1 MKKLISLFL
10 VCLLMLSCVTLAHA
24 ASEPEEKFPNAS
36 YDAVKTASA
45 PKIDGVMDDAYKAA
59 PVVKIDKK
67 IMVDLLYDES
77 EIATGEMRILWD
89 ANNLYVFA
97 TIHDATWAA
106 PYKDTGWFNNCDSLW
121 FATGANADL
130 TRVNCYAVARAGK
143 AYKNFYEEAGA
154 PAIEFASK
162 NLYKGKEVAMTT
174 YGNAEGSYP
183 ANCPKPTGAV
193 DSYVLEIKIPYAGNT
208 AGRKVYFGAFLCDD
222 TDFNEKILTQNIADS
237 FNLVDGRSRTS
248 EAVST
253 VKDNG
258 IWQVTGNDG
267 SDLDMKEHF
276 DILTL
281 KDKAGTPAA
290 TTKAPA
296 NKNNNNN
303 NNSNNKPAAK
313 TTAKNTPNAN
323 ITTVGGDETGETT
336 VPETDMTTDPSET
349 GETTAP
355 DVDTDTD
362 AAPKKSHAGTII
374 LIIAIVVVLGGGGA
388 GAYFLLKAK
397 KM

>member
-10 VCLLMLSCVTLAHA
+10 VCLLMLSCVTLVNA
-24 ASEPEEKFPNAS
+24 AAEPEEKFPNAS
-36 YDAVKTASA
+36 YEAAKATST

-89 ANNLYVFA
+89 ADNLYVFA
-97 TIHDATWAA
+97 TIYDATWAA

-143 AYKNFYEEAGA
+143 DYKNFYKDAGA
-154 PAIEFASK
+154 PDIQFASK
-162 NLYKGKEVAMTT
+162 NLYKGKEVAMNT
-174 YGNAEGSYP
+174 YGNPEGSYP
-183 ANCPKPTGAV
+183 ANCPKPSGAV
-193 DSYVLEIKIPYAGNT
+193 DSYVLEIKIPYAGNK
-208 AGRKVYFGAFLCDD
+208 AGNKVYFGAFLCDD
-222 TDFNEKILTQNIADS
+222 TDFNEKIITQNIADS

-281 KDKAGTPAA
+281 KDSASGTPA
-290 TTKAPA
+290 TTTAKKAD
-296 NKNNNNN
+296 
-303 NNSNNKPAAK
+303 STAK
-313 TTAKNTPNAN
+313 TTVKGTTGKGNVTTAPNSDA
-323 ITTVGGDETGETT
+323 TTAVDETGETT
-336 VPETDMTTDPSET
+336 LPDTDV
-349 GETTAP
+349 TTAP
-355 DVDTDTD
+355 SDTD
-362 AAPKKSHAGTII
+362 ADADAESGMSKTAVV
-374 LIIAIVVVLGGGGA
+374 LIIVAVVVVLAGGGVGV
-388 GAYFLLKAK
+388 YFLLKAK
-397 KM
+397 KK

>member
-10 VCLLMLSCVTLAHA
+10 VCLLMLSCVTLVNA
-24 ASEPEEKFPNAS
+24 AAEPEEKFPNAS
-36 YDAVKTASA
+36 YEAAKATST

-89 ANNLYVFA
+89 ADNLYVFA
-97 TIHDATWAA
+97 TIYDATWAA

-143 AYKNFYEEAGA
+143 DYKNFYKDAGA
-154 PAIEFASK
+154 PDIQFASK

-174 YGNAEGSYP
+174 YGNPEGSYP
-183 ANCPKPTGAV
+183 ANCPKPSGAV
-193 DSYVLEIKIPYAGNT
+193 DSYVLEIKIPYVGNKAGN
-208 AGRKVYFGAFLCDD
+208 KVYFGAFLCDD
-222 TDFNEKILTQNIADS
+222 TDFNEKIITQNIADS

-281 KDKAGTPAA
+281 KDSASGTPA
-290 TTKAPA
+290 TTTAKKAD
-296 NKNNNNN
+296 
-303 NNSNNKPAAK
+303 STAK
-313 TTAKNTPNAN
+313 TTVKGTTGKGNVTTAPNSDA
-323 ITTVGGDETGETT
+323 TTAVDETGETT
-336 VPETDMTTDPSET
+336 LPDTDV
-349 GETTAP
+349 TTAP
-355 DVDTDTD
+355 SDTD
-362 AAPKKSHAGTII
+362 ADADAESGMSKTAVV
-374 LIIAIVVVLGGGGA
+374 LIIVAVVVVLAGGGVGV
-388 GAYFLLKAK
+388 YFLLKAK
-397 KM
+397 KK

>member
-10 VCLLMLSCVTLAHA
+10 VCLLMLSCVTLVNA
-24 ASEPEEKFPNAS
+24 AAEPEEKFPNAS
-36 YDAVKTASA
+36 YEAAKATST

-89 ANNLYVFA
+89 ADNLYVFA
-97 TIHDATWAA
+97 TIYDATWAA

-143 AYKNFYEEAGA
+143 DYKNFYKDAGA
-154 PAIEFASK
+154 PDIQFASK

-174 YGNAEGSYP
+174 YGNPEGSYP
-183 ANCPKPTGAV
+183 ANCPKPSGAV
-193 DSYVLEIKIPYAGNT
+193 DSYVLEIKIPYAGNK
-208 AGRKVYFGAFLCDD
+208 AGNKVYFGAFLCDD
-222 TDFNEKILTQNIADS
+222 TDFNEKIITQNIADS

-281 KDKAGTPAA
+281 KDSASGTPA
-290 TTKAPA
+290 TTTAKKAD
-296 NKNNNNN
+296 
-303 NNSNNKPAAK
+303 STAK
-313 TTAKNTPNAN
+313 TTVKGTTGKGNVTTAPNSDA
-323 ITTVGGDETGETT
+323 TTAVDETGETT
-336 VPETDMTTDPSET
+336 LPDTDV
-349 GETTAP
+349 TTAP
-355 DVDTDTD
+355 SDTD
-362 AAPKKSHAGTII
+362 ADADAESGMSKTAVV
-374 LIIAIVVVLGGGGA
+374 LIIVAVVVVLAGGGVGV
-388 GAYFLLKAK
+388 YFLLKAK
-397 KM
+397 KK

>member
-10 VCLLMLSCVTLAHA
+10 VCLLMLSCVTLVNA
-24 ASEPEEKFPNAS
+24 AAEPEEKFPNAS
-36 YDAVKTASA
+36 YEAAKATST

-89 ANNLYVFA
+89 ADNLYVFA
-97 TIHDATWAA
+97 TIYDATWAA

-143 AYKNFYEEAGA
+143 DYKNFYKDAGA
-154 PAIEFASK
+154 PDIEFASK

-174 YGNAEGSYP
+174 YGNPEGSYP
-183 ANCPKPTGAV
+183 ANCPKPSGAV
-193 DSYVLEIKIPYAGNT
+193 DSYVLEIKIPYAGNK
-208 AGRKVYFGAFLCDD
+208 AGNKVYFGAFLCDD
-222 TDFNEKILTQNIADS
+222 TDFNEKIITQNIADS

-281 KDKAGTPAA
+281 KASASGTPA
-290 TTKAPA
+290 TTTAKKAD
-296 NKNNNNN
+296 
-303 NNSNNKPAAK
+303 STAK
-313 TTAKNTPNAN
+313 TTVKGTTGKGNVTTAPNSDA
-323 ITTVGGDETGETT
+323 TTAVDETGETT
-336 VPETDMTTDPSET
+336 LPDTDV
-349 GETTAP
+349 TTAP
-355 DVDTDTD
+355 SDTD
-362 AAPKKSHAGTII
+362 ADDDAESGMSKTAVV
-374 LIIAIVVVLGGGGA
+374 LIIVAVVVVLAGGGVGV
-388 GAYFLLKAK
+388 YFLLKAK
-397 KM
+397 KK

>member
-10 VCLLMLSCVTLAHA
+10 VCLLMLSCVTLVNA
-24 ASEPEEKFPNAS
+24 AAEPEEKFPNAS
-36 YDAVKTASA
+36 YEAAKATST

-89 ANNLYVFA
+89 ADNLYVFA
-97 TIHDATWAA
+97 TIYDATWAA

-143 AYKNFYEEAGA
+143 DYKNFYKDAGA
-154 PAIEFASK
+154 PDIQFASK

-174 YGNAEGSYP
+174 YGNPEGSYP
-183 ANCPKPTGAV
+183 ANCPKPSGAV
-193 DSYVLEIKIPYAGNT
+193 DSYVLEIKIPYVGNKAGN
-208 AGRKVYFGAFLCDD
+208 KVYFGAFLCDD
-222 TDFNEKILTQNIADS
+222 TDFNEKIITQNIADS

-281 KDKAGTPAA
+281 KDSAAGTPA
-290 TTKAPA
+290 TTTAKKAD
-296 NKNNNNN
+296 
-303 NNSNNKPAAK
+303 STAK
-313 TTAKNTPNAN
+313 TTVKGTTGKGNVTTAPNSDA
-323 ITTVGGDETGETT
+323 TTAVDETGETT
-336 VPETDMTTDPSET
+336 LPDTDV
-349 GETTAP
+349 TTAP
-355 DVDTDTD
+355 SDTD
-362 AAPKKSHAGTII
+362 ADADAESGMSKTAVV
-374 LIIAIVVVLGGGGA
+374 LIIVAVVVVLAGGGVGV
-388 GAYFLLKAK
+388 YFLLKAK
-397 KM
+397 KK

>member
-10 VCLLMLSCVTLAHA
+10 VCLLMLSCVTLVNA
-24 ASEPEEKFPNAS
+24 AAEPEEKFPNAS
-36 YDAVKTASA
+36 YEAAKATST

-89 ANNLYVFA
+89 ADNLYVFA
-97 TIHDATWAA
+97 TIYDATWAA

-143 AYKNFYEEAGA
+143 DYKNFYKDAGA
-154 PAIEFASK
+154 PDIQFASK

-174 YGNAEGSYP
+174 YGNPEGSYP
-183 ANCPKPTGAV
+183 ANCPKPSGAV
-193 DSYVLEIKIPYAGNT
+193 DSYVLEIKIPYAGNK
-208 AGRKVYFGAFLCDD
+208 AGNKVYFGAFLCDD
-222 TDFNEKILTQNIADS
+222 TDFNEKIITQNIADS

-281 KDKAGTPAA
+281 KDSASGTPA
-290 TTKAPA
+290 TTTAKKAD
-296 NKNNNNN
+296 
-303 NNSNNKPAAK
+303 STAK
-313 TTAKNTPNAN
+313 TTVKGTTGKGNVTTAPNSDA
-323 ITTVGGDETGETT
+323 TTAVDETGETT
-336 VPETDMTTDPSET
+336 LPDTDV
-349 GETTAP
+349 TTAP
-355 DVDTDTD
+355 SDTD
-362 AAPKKSHAGTII
+362 ADADAESGMSKTAVV
-374 LIIAIVVVLGGGGA
+374 LIIVAVVVVLAGGGVDV
-388 GAYFLLKAK
+388 YFLLKAK
-397 KM
+397 KK

>member
-10 VCLLMLSCVTLAHA
+10 VCLLMLSCVTLANA
-24 ASEPEEKFPNAS
+24 ASEPDEKFPNAS
-36 YDAVKTASA
+36 YDAVKTTAA

-59 PVVKIDKK
+59 PVVKLDKK
-67 IMVDLLYDES
+67 IMIDLLYDES

-89 ANNLYVFA
+89 ENNLYVFA
-97 TIHDATWAA
+97 TIYDATWAP
-106 PYKDTGWFNNCDSLW
+106 PYKDAGWFNNCDSLW

-130 TRVNCYAVARAGK
+130 TRVNCYAVARAGNN
-143 AYKNFYEEAGA
+143 YKNFYESDGA

-183 ANCPKPTGAV
+183 ANCPKPTGPV
-193 DSYVLEIKIPYAGNT
+193 DSYVLEIKIPHAGNT
-208 AGRKVYFGAFLCDD
+208 AGKKVYFGAFLCDD
-222 TDFNEKILTQNIADS
+222 TDFNEKILTQNMADS
-237 FNLVDGRSRTS
+237 FNLVDGRSRSS

-258 IWQVTGNDG
+258 IWQITGNDG

-281 KDKAGTPAA
+281 KDAGTAGTPPTNAPA
-290 TTKAPA
+290 GNVGTKKPTKAPG
-296 NKNNNNN
+296 
-303 NNSNNKPAAK
+303 STTK
-313 TTAKNTPNAN
+313 TDGTG
-323 ITTVGGDETGETT
+323 GGDA
-336 VPETDMTTDPSET
+336 PKTTDPATDGST
-349 GETTAP
+349 DASDTDVTLDTDDAP
-355 DVDTDTD
+355 DTD
-362 AAPKKSHAGTII
+362 ADEKEPTGKSKTATVII
-374 LIIAIVVVLGGGGA
+374 IIAVAVVLAGGGV

-397 KM
+397 KV

>member
-10 VCLLMLSCVTLAHA
+10 VCLLMLSCVTLVNA
-24 ASEPEEKFPNAS
+24 AAEPEEKFPNAS
-36 YDAVKTASA
+36 YEAAKATST

-67 IMVDLLYDES
+67 IMIDLLYDES

-89 ANNLYVFA
+89 ADNLYVFA
-97 TIHDATWAA
+97 TIYDATWAA

-143 AYKNFYEEAGA
+143 DYKNFYKDAGA
-154 PAIEFASK
+154 PDIQFASK

-174 YGNAEGSYP
+174 YGNPEGSYP
-183 ANCPKPTGAV
+183 ANCPKPSGAV
-193 DSYVLEIKIPYAGNT
+193 DSYVLEIKIPYSGNKAGN
-208 AGRKVYFGAFLCDD
+208 KVYFGAFLCDD
-222 TDFNEKILTQNIADS
+222 TDFNEKIITQNIADS
-237 FNLVDGRSRTS
+237 LNLVDGRSRTS

-281 KDKAGTPAA
+281 KDSASGTPA
-290 TTKAPA
+290 TTTAKKAD
-296 NKNNNNN
+296 
-303 NNSNNKPAAK
+303 STAK
-313 TTAKNTPNAN
+313 TTVKGTTGKGNVTTAPNSDA
-323 ITTVGGDETGETT
+323 TTAVDETGETT
-336 VPETDMTTDPSET
+336 LPDTDV
-349 GETTAP
+349 TTAP
-355 DVDTDTD
+355 SDTD
-362 AAPKKSHAGTII
+362 ADADAESGMSKTAVV
-374 LIIAIVVVLGGGGA
+374 LIIVAAVVVLAGGGVGV
-388 GAYFLLKAK
+388 YFLLKAK
-397 KM
+397 KK

>member
-10 VCLLMLSCVTLAHA
+10 VCLLMLSCVTLVNA
-24 ASEPEEKFPNAS
+24 AAEPEEKFPNAS
-36 YDAVKTASA
+36 YEAAKATST

-89 ANNLYVFA
+89 ADNLYVFA
-97 TIHDATWAA
+97 TIYDATWAA

-143 AYKNFYEEAGA
+143 DYKNFYKDAGA
-154 PAIEFASK
+154 PDIEFASK

-174 YGNAEGSYP
+174 YGNPEGSYP
-183 ANCPKPTGAV
+183 ANCPKPSGAV
-193 DSYVLEIKIPYAGNT
+193 DSYVLEIKIPYSGNKAGN
-208 AGRKVYFGAFLCDD
+208 KVYFGAFLCDD
-222 TDFNEKILTQNIADS
+222 TDFNEKIITQNIADS
-237 FNLVDGRSRTS
+237 LNLVDGRSRTS

-281 KDKAGTPAA
+281 KDSASGTPA
-290 TTKAPA
+290 TTTAKKAD
-296 NKNNNNN
+296 
-303 NNSNNKPAAK
+303 STAK
-313 TTAKNTPNAN
+313 TTVKGTTGKGNVTTAPNSDA
-323 ITTVGGDETGETT
+323 TTAVDETGETT
-336 VPETDMTTDPSET
+336 LPDTDV
-349 GETTAP
+349 TTAP
-355 DVDTDTD
+355 SDTD
-362 AAPKKSHAGTII
+362 ADADAESGMSKTAVV
-374 LIIAIVVVLGGGGA
+374 LIIVAVVVVLAGGGVGV
-388 GAYFLLKAK
+388 YFLLKAK
-397 KM
+397 KK

>member
-10 VCLLMLSCVTLAHA
+10 VCLLMLSCVTLVNA
-24 ASEPEEKFPNAS
+24 AAEPEEKFPNAS
-36 YDAVKTASA
+36 YEAAKATST

-89 ANNLYVFA
+89 ADNLYVFA
-97 TIHDATWAA
+97 TIYDATWAA

-143 AYKNFYEEAGA
+143 DYKNFYKDAGA
-154 PAIEFASK
+154 PDIQFASK

-174 YGNAEGSYP
+174 YGNPEGSYP
-183 ANCPKPTGAV
+183 ANCPKPSGAV
-193 DSYVLEIKIPYAGNT
+193 DSYVLEIKIPYAGNK
-208 AGRKVYFGAFLCDD
+208 AGNKVYFGAFLCDD
-222 TDFNEKILTQNIADS
+222 TDFNEKIITQNIADS

-281 KDKAGTPAA
+281 KASASGTPA
-290 TTKAPA
+290 TTTAKKAD
-296 NKNNNNN
+296 
-303 NNSNNKPAAK
+303 STAK
-313 TTAKNTPNAN
+313 TTVKGTTGKGNVTTAPNSDA
-323 ITTVGGDETGETT
+323 TTAVDETGETT
-336 VPETDMTTDPSET
+336 LPDTDV
-349 GETTAP
+349 TTAP
-355 DVDTDTD
+355 SDTD
-362 AAPKKSHAGTII
+362 ADDDAESGMSKTAVV
-374 LIIAIVVVLGGGGA
+374 LIIVAVVVVLAGGGVGV
-388 GAYFLLKAK
+388 YFLLKAK
-397 KM
+397 KK

>member
-10 VCLLMLSCVTLAHA
+10 VCLLMLSCVTLVNA
-24 ASEPEEKFPNAS
+24 AAEPEEKFPNAS
-36 YDAVKTASA
+36 YEAAKATST

-89 ANNLYVFA
+89 ADNLYVFA
-97 TIHDATWAA
+97 TIYDATWAA

-143 AYKNFYEEAGA
+143 DYKNFYKDAGA
-154 PAIEFASK
+154 PDIQFASK

-174 YGNAEGSYP
+174 YGNPEGSYP
-183 ANCPKPTGAV
+183 ANCPKPSGAV
-193 DSYVLEIKIPYAGNT
+193 DSYVLEIKIPYAGNK
-208 AGRKVYFGAFLCDD
+208 AGNKVYFGAFLCDD
-222 TDFNEKILTQNIADS
+222 TDFNEKIITQNIADS

-281 KDKAGTPAA
+281 KDSASGTPA
-290 TTKAPA
+290 TTTAKKAD
-296 NKNNNNN
+296 
-303 NNSNNKPAAK
+303 STAK
-313 TTAKNTPNAN
+313 TTVKGTTGKGNVTTAPNSDA
-323 ITTVGGDETGETT
+323 TTAVDETGETT
-336 VPETDMTTDPSET
+336 LPDTDV
-349 GETTAP
+349 TTAP
-355 DVDTDTD
+355 SDTD
-362 AAPKKSHAGTII
+362 ADADAESGMSKTAVV
-374 LIIAIVVVLGGGGA
+374 LIIVAVVVVLAGGVGV
-388 GAYFLLKAK
+388 YFLLKAK
-397 KM
+397 KK

>member
-258 IWQVTGNDG
+258 IGIPKEAQTSVFERFYRVDKSRSKATG
-267 SDLDMKEHF
+267 
-276 DILTL
+276 
-281 KDKAGTPAA
+281 GT
-290 TTKAPA
+290 
-296 NKNNNNN
+296 
-303 NNSNNKPAAK
+303 
-313 TTAKNTPNAN
+313 
-323 ITTVGGDETGETT
+323 GLG
-336 VPETDMTTDPSET
+336 
-349 GETTAP
+349 
-355 DVDTDTD
+355 
-362 AAPKKSHAGTII
+362 
-374 LIIAIVVVLGGGGA
+374 LAIVKHIARIHNARIKLESQVDVGTTITITFPTA
-388 GAYFLLKAK
+388 S
-397 KM
+397 